1 MKKPGKQK
9 QSDRERD
16 LARGAFLFRVTEDI
30 LVAMEDCGVTKAE
43 LAQRLGK
50 SKARISQ
57 LLSGDTNMTI
67 GTLADIAFALGLTPD
82 KTFREYSDQRE
93 RITDQSAALPL
104 KGRRRVSKGMT
115 GSVLGKQ
122 LLKSVKEM
130 KAGKVARTTQIA
142 SNAESNK

>member
-1 MKKPGKQK
+1 MKQPGKQK

-82 KTFREYSDQRE
+82 KTFREYSDQRH
-93 RITDQSAALPL
+93 RIADQKAAVPT
-104 KGRRRVSKGMT
+104 RSRSRISKGMT
-115 GSVLGKQ
+115 GSELGNK

-142 SNAESNK
+142 RHPESSK

>member
-1 MKKPGKQK
+1 MRQPGKQK

-82 KTFREYSDQRE
+82 KTFREYSDQRH
-93 RITDQSAALPL
+93 RVADQKATVSM
-104 KGRRRVSKGMT
+104 RSRSRVSKGMT
-115 GSVLGKQ
+115 GSELGNK
-122 LLKSVKEM
+122 LLESVKEM

-142 SNAESNK
+142 SHPESSK

>member
-1 MKKPGKQK
+1 MKQPGNKKQP
-9 QSDRERD
+9 DRERD

-82 KTFREYSDQRE
+82 KTFREYSDQRN
-93 RITDQSAALPL
+93 RIAGPKAALST
-104 KGRRRVSKGMT
+104 KGRSRISKGMT
-115 GSVLGKQ
+115 GSELGNK
-122 LLKSVKEM
+122 LLESVKEM
-130 KAGKVARTTQIA
+130 KAGKIARTTQIA
-142 SNAESNK
+142 SNPESSK